1 MTIHFIKH
9 ALQNPNVRG
18 SGYIE
23 HPPQVPF
30 AGRVVMQPST
40 VNVAE
45 EIPEW
50 YVPGQ
55 QRPVGYQPQYQQHG
69 VPQYHQQRPQP
80 VQHHAPQ
87 PVQTRVQQPVKA
99 PAPAASRPIQP
110 MVRPTQHVPAAPVVQ
125 EEKKLSKAA
134 KAKLRK
140 KMREGKA

>member
-1 MTIHFIKH
+1 M
-9 ALQNPNVRG
+9 
-18 SGYIE
+18 
-23 HPPQVPF
+23 PF

-55 QRPVGYQPQYQQHG
+55 QRPVGYQQHA
-69 VPQYHQQRPQP
+69 VHQYHEQRPQP
-80 VQHHAPQ
+80 VQHHVPK

-99 PAPAASRPIQP
+99 PAPAARSPVQP
-110 MVRPTQHVPAAPVVQ
+110 TAPPTQHAPVAQ
-125 EEKKLSKAA
+125 DEKKLSKSA